1 MQRRFAK
8 QKKGAFALSDYYLIY
23 ERDNRVK
30 YVSHLDFVR
39 MFGRAMRRAELPMAF
54 SEGFN
59 PHPLMT
65 FALPLPVGYTSKC
78 ELLEFSLA
86 ESRSTDEIKSLLNGV
101 LPCGVNVSEIH
112 EGKSR
117 MKKLDNALYSVTP
130 ENMPEDIS
138 DFIFRKEI
146 IIEKKT
152 KSGIKETD
160 IRPDIKSIKSSG
172 ESFEMI
178 LSSGSRANLKPEIVI
193 NAMNRYIDGYSSG
206 DCEYCRLAIYDSDME
221 EIK

>member
-1 MQRRFAK
+1 M
-8 QKKGAFALSDYYLIY
+8 SDYYLIY